1 MPCLADAIEQCQP
14 CCLRQHPLVTVAR
27 LAAVTGMSIFGS
39 SAVWGRWVVFSEL
52 AAGRVS
58 MRCCCLARGVQGKAV
73 TLLLQC
79 MKLLSACCV
88 CPSMLALPGQPFA
101 WQPVSRGH
109 GSRGSWRST
118 ALGSSRSQ
126 QVLFPLAGVERS
138 WSTCCL
144 SLCTGLNNHWSFS
157 ALAQGWAML
166 CQGVTV
172 VGRCFELCAGWLGLR
187 GLLCSATA
195 PVGPAALGWP
205 MPELGQ
211 K

>member
-1 MPCLADAIEQCQP
+1 M
-14 CCLRQHPLVTVAR
+14 
-27 LAAVTGMSIFGS
+27 GIFGS

-52 AAGRVS
+52 AAGRVI
-58 MRCCCLARGVQGKAV
+58 MRCCCLARGVQDKAV
-73 TLLLQC
+73 TLLLRC
-79 MKLLSACCV
+79 MMLLSACCV

-101 WQPVSRGH
+101 WQTVSRGH
-109 GSRGSWRST
+109 GSRGSRCS
-118 ALGSSRSQ
+118 AVLGSSRSQ

-138 WSTCCL
+138 CSTCCR
-144 SLCTGLNNHWSFS
+144 SPRTGLNDHWSFS
-157 ALAQGWAML
+157 ALAPCWVMP

-187 GLLCSATA
+187 GLPRSAMA

-205 MPELGQ
+205 VPELRQ